1 MVIVPKVFLLN
12 LVVTPILV
20 TCCCS
25 SCFPVILVQSK
36 GILLI
41 WLNMYIALCVCKANV
56 QKKEKMNLF
65 MITQFYTSGGEV

>member
-41 WLNMYIALCVCKANV
+41 WLNKYIV
-56 QKKEKMNLF
+56 
-65 MITQFYTSGGEV
+65 